1 LFSKGWTRQKQA
13 LERGIAVLFTSIIN
27 KLTRDEAR
35 GIDDARPAPGINTEK
50 RQGFR
55 RQLQGSDGHK
65 ESQYLFL
72 SSRNSFH
79 SQKPN
84 LLLAQSTNT
93 THRHSNSLSWTRA
106 CDRSPPSTPELLPA
120 SFTVHQQPP
129 CLPRNRGQSGQK
141 INRFPSSKF
150 HQPGHQLQRSSI
162 GLRGSLR
169 HLRELIIISLLS
181 KHPLLFVPLHL
192 SLSVHSL
199 KDLTALL
206 SGIPAT
212 RTWLKTLKTL
222 KTLIRMVVLV
232 LL

>member
-1 LFSKGWTRQKQA
+1 M
-13 LERGIAVLFTSIIN
+13 RG
-27 KLTRDEAR
+27 
-35 GIDDARPAPGINTEK
+35 
-50 RQGFR
+50 R
-55 RQLQGSDGHK
+55 RQASTPKSGKVSGVNCK
-65 ESQYLFL
+65 ARTATKKVNTFSYLLEIPFTL
-72 SSRNSFH
+72 KNQTFSF
-79 SQKPN
+79 
-84 LLLAQSTNT
+84 AQPTNT

-106 CDRSPPSTPELLPA
+106 CDRSPSTPELLPT
-120 SFTVHQQPP
+120 SFTVHHSPP

-150 HQPGHQLQRSSI
+150 HQPGRQLQRSSI